1 MPVRAFLDDLLTR
14 AFHTLWQT
22 AAPLA
27 VVLWTASGLSL
38 GQLASVDGRQK
49 AYVAIVVPLAAACLS
64 ALKTTALAYFKANRP
79 EIIELTEE
87 ELSALHVNMGFLEP
101 APVATPVV
109 DPAPVS
115 PNAIRAGAVVTGD
128 PA

>member
-1 MPVRAFLDDLLTR
+1 MPADVRTFLDDLLTR

-38 GQLASVDGRQK
+38 GQLANVDGRQK

-79 EIIELTEE
+79 EILELTEE
-87 ELSALHVNMGFLEP
+87 ELATLHVNMGFLAVPP
-101 APVATPVV
+101 APAAIATP
-109 DPAPVS
+109 AS
-115 PNAIRAGAVVTGD
+115 ASAIAAGAVITGD